1 MKAPKRI
8 NTNSFKGVSVTAEQ
22 MSKVDK
28 IATGEFGIPLS
39 TMMDLAGYQ
48 LAELASKNL
57 KKKGKVLILVG
68 SGHNGGGGLVAAK
81 YLYKFGFQVSVF
93 LTSSNLKPT
102 TANQL
107 EDLKKLKVKIL
118 EKLPN
123 LPNYDLLIDAIL
135 GYNIK
140 GDVKEPIRSVIGAIN
155 TSRVMTISLDLPSG
169 LNPSTGEPNG
179 ISVKSTATLTL
190 AAPKLGLLKQ
200 NAGQYVG
207 KLYLANIGI
216 PKEVFKNI

>member
-1 MKAPKRI
+1 MENYERI
-8 NTNSFKGVSVTAEQ
+8 NTHSYDRVSVTAEQ

-28 IATGEFGIPLS
+28 IAAEEFGIPLS
-39 TMMDLAGYQ
+39 IMMDRAGYQ

-57 KKKGKVLILVG
+57 KKKGKALILVG

-93 LTSSNLKPT
+93 LTSTNLKPT

-123 LPNYDLLIDAIL
+123 LLKNSF
-135 GYNIK
+135 
-140 GDVKEPIRSVIGAIN
+140 GD
-155 TSRVMTISLDLPSG
+155 
-169 LNPSTGEPNG
+169 
-179 ISVKSTATLTL
+179 
-190 AAPKLGLLKQ
+190 
-200 NAGQYVG
+200 
-207 KLYLANIGI
+207 ANIC
-216 PKEVFKNI
+216 